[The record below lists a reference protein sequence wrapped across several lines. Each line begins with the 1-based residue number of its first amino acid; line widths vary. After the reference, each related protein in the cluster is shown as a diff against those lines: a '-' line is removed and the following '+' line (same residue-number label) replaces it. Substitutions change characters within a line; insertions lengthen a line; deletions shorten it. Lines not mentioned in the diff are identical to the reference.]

1 MNQIF
6 TWGYEAPLS
15 NDYTK
20 DQATIA
26 NKIRKTG
33 RPNISEAHDN
43 FRSPHKLQ
51 DSTLLFDYFDQE
63 EKEIWKKKFY
73 ELAMHKE
80 NLKKGLSSY

>member
-43 FRSPHKLQ
+43 FRFPHKL
-51 DSTLLFDYFDQE
+51 
-63 EKEIWKKKFY
+63 
-73 ELAMHKE
+73 
-80 NLKKGLSSY
+80 

>member
-43 FRSPHKLQ
+43 FRSPHKL
-51 DSTLLFDYFDQE
+51 
-63 EKEIWKKKFY
+63 
-73 ELAMHKE
+73 
-80 NLKKGLSSY
+80 